1 MKFNIEHDWQG
12 NMSTPRKNLGEKTK
26 LHLFFVLLII
36 FLFTGL
42 IGHEPWR
49 PLEST
54 SISIILDI
62 VQNNL
67 IILPMAASENIITHP
82 PLYSYVA
89 AAFGKLF
96 SPILSLHDA
105 ARLSNIFWVGLIMTS
120 LGLMTRELWGQGFG
134 RQAGLLF
141 VGSVGLIL
149 NIHSL
154 IPEIATLL
162 GYTMSLYAFSLYF
175 RRPFRASMV
184 LGFGSGIAFLSGG
197 IIPLIVIYLS
207 SLFLLVFKNW
217 RNKRYFIFIVISVTI
232 TILAISPWLYSF
244 NYLEPKLFFSWINTT
259 ELSPKLLFNYHL
271 QGILWFTWPALPLAI
286 WLITKDYKSILS
298 QKRLQIPSIFFVVL
312 LIIISITGQP
322 NQTNLIPFTIPL
334 SIIAVG
340 GIDRL
345 NRGAAS
351 ALNWFGILIF
361 GFIGFLIWLGWF
373 AMMSEIPERI
383 HERMFY
389 QSANYVAEF
398 EFFNFIF
405 ALIITTLWLASIIKF
420 KITNR
425 SAISNWAL
433 GITMVWVTLI
443 TLWGPFID
451 NRKDYKLIFTDV
463 KQQLIKSSTCVYVN
477 NLSDSQI
484 NLLHYYSGIKGTN
497 PNLENKDCRLALV
510 SLTEEKEIPAEY
522 KLWSEIWTG
531 RRLID
536 KNYFILLA
544 KEINR

>member
-217 RNKRYFIFIVISVTI
+217 RNKRYFIFIVISATI
-232 TILAISPWLYSF
+232 TILVISPWLYSF

-298 QKRLQIPSIFFVVL
+298 QKRLQIPIIFFVVL

-451 NRKDYKLIFTDV
+451 SRKDYKLIFTDV

-536 KNYFILLA
+536 ENYFILLA

>member
-62 VQNNL
+62 IQNNL

-298 QKRLQIPSIFFVVL
+298 QKRLQIPIIFFVVL
-312 LIIISITGQP
+312 LITISITGQP

-484 NLLHYYSGIKGTN
+484 NLLHYYSGIKGAN

-536 KNYFILLA
+536 ENYFILLA

>member
-1 MKFNIEHDWQG
+1 MKFDLEHDWQG

-26 LHLFFVLLII
+26 LNLFFVLSLI

-54 SISIILDI
+54 SISIILEI
-62 VQNNL
+62 IQNNQV
-67 IILPMAASENIITHP
+67 IMPMAASESVIANP

-105 ARLSNIFWVGLIMTS
+105 ARLANIFWMALTLLS

-134 RQAGLLF
+134 RQAGLIF
-141 VGSVGLIL
+141 IGSVGLIL

-154 IPEIATLL
+154 IPELATLL
-162 GYTMSLYAFSLYF
+162 GYTISLYAFSLYF

-207 SLFLLVFKNW
+207 SLLILIFNNW
-217 RNKRYFIFIVISVTI
+217 RNKRYFIFIIISVTI
-232 TILAISPWLYSF
+232 AILAIGPWLYSF
-244 NYLEPKLFFSWINTT
+244 NYLEPELFSSWIQAKF
-259 ELSPKLLFNYHL
+259 SPELLFSYHL
-271 QGILWFTWPALPLAI
+271 KGILWFTWPALPIAI
-286 WLITKDYKSILS
+286 WIIIKDYKLILS
-298 QKRLQIPSIFFVVL
+298 QRKLQIPIVFSIVL
-312 LIIISITGQP
+312 FITISLTGQA

-345 NRGAAS
+345 NRGTAS

-373 AMMSEIPERI
+373 AMISEIPTKVY
-383 HERMFY
+383 ERMFY
-389 QSANYVAEF
+389 HSSNYIAEF
-398 EFFNFIF
+398 ELFNFMF
-405 ALIITTLWLASIIKF
+405 ALVITLLWLASIIKF

-451 NRKDYKLIFTDV
+451 NRKSYKLIFTDV
-463 KQQLIKSSTCVYVN
+463 KQQLTKSSTCVYVN

-484 NLLHYYSGIKGTN
+484 NLLHYYSGIKATD
-497 PNLENKDCRLALV
+497 PNTINKDCRLALV
-510 SLTEEKEIPAEY
+510 SLNGEKEIPAEY
-522 KLWSEIWTG
+522 RLWGEIWTG
-531 RRLID
+531 KRLID
-536 KNYFILLA
+536 KNYFVLLA
-544 KEINR
+544 KEVNN

>member
-217 RNKRYFIFIVISVTI
+217 RNKRYFIFIVISATI
-232 TILAISPWLYSF
+232 TILVISPWLYSF

-298 QKRLQIPSIFFVVL
+298 QKRLQIPIIFFVVL

-536 KNYFILLA
+536 ENYFILLA

>member
-1 MKFNIEHDWQG
+1 MKFDLEHDWQG

-26 LHLFFVLLII
+26 LHLFFMLSLI
-36 FLFTGL
+36 FLLTGL

-62 VQNNL
+62 IQNNQ
-67 IILPMAASENIITHP
+67 IILPMAASEDFITHP

-96 SPILSLHDA
+96 SPILPLHDA
-105 ARLSNIFWVGLIMTS
+105 ARLSNIFWLSLTLIS
-120 LGLMTRELWGQGFG
+120 LGLITRELWGEGFG
-134 RQAGLLF
+134 RQAGLIF
-141 VGSVGLIL
+141 IGSVGLIL

-154 IPEIATLL
+154 IPEVATLL
-162 GYTMSLYAFSLYF
+162 GYTMSLYALSLYF

-184 LGFGSGIAFLSGG
+184 FGFGSSIAFLSGG
-197 IIPLIVIYLS
+197 ITPLLVILLS
-207 SLFLLVFKNW
+207 SIFLLIFNNW
-217 RNKRYFIFIVISVTI
+217 RNKRYFIFIGISLIII
-232 TILAISPWLYSF
+232 TLVISPWLYLF
-244 NYLEPKLFFSWINTT
+244 NYLKPELFISWLESAQFS
-259 ELSPKLLFNYHL
+259 SKLLFNYHL

-286 WLITKDYKSILS
+286 WLISKDYKEIIN
-298 QKRLQIPSIFFVVL
+298 QKKLQIPIVFLIAL
-312 LIIISITGQP
+312 LTILSITGEP

-345 NRGAAS
+345 NRGTAS

-373 AMMSEIPERI
+373 AMMTEIPQQI
-383 HERMFY
+383 YERMFY
-389 QSANYVAEF
+389 QSANHVAEF
-398 EFFNFIF
+398 QFFNFLF
-405 ALIITTLWLASIIKF
+405 ALVITLLWLASIIKF

-425 SAISNWAL
+425 SVISNWAI

-443 TLWGPFID
+443 MLWTPFID

-463 KQQLIKSSTCVYVN
+463 KQQLMKSSSCVYVN

-484 NLLHYYSGIKGTN
+484 NLLHYYTGTKGTN
-497 PNLENKDCRLALV
+497 PNLENKDCRLALI
-510 SLTEEKEIPAEY
+510 SLAKEKEIPAEY
-522 KLWSEIWTG
+522 KLWGEIWTG
-531 RRLID
+531 KRLID
-536 KNYFILLA
+536 KNYFVLLA
-544 KEINR
+544 K

>member
-1 MKFNIEHDWQG
+1 MKFDLEHDWQG

-26 LHLFFVLLII
+26 LHLFLVLSII

-62 VQNNL
+62 VQNNQV
-67 IILPMAASENIITHP
+67 ILPIAASENLITHP
-82 PLYSYVA
+82 PLYSYFA
-89 AAFGKLF
+89 ATFGKLF
-96 SPILSLHDA
+96 LPILTLHDG
-105 ARLSNIFWVGLIMTS
+105 ARLANIFWMALILVS
-120 LGLMTRELWGQGFG
+120 LGLITRELWGQGHA
-134 RQAGLLF
+134 RQAGLIF
-141 VGSVGLIL
+141 IGSVGLIL

-197 IIPLIVIYLS
+197 ITPLVVIFLS
-207 SLFLLVFKNW
+207 SLFLLIFNNW
-217 RNKRYFIFIVISVTI
+217 RNKRYFIFIGISTTI
-232 TILAISPWLYSF
+232 TILVVSPWLYSF
-244 NYLEPKLFFSWINTT
+244 YYLEPELFISWLKTT
-259 ELSPKLLFNYHL
+259 QLSSKLLFNYHL
-271 QGILWFTWPALPLAI
+271 QGILWFTWPALPVAI
-286 WLITKDYKSILS
+286 WLIAKDYKLILS
-298 QKRLQIPSIFFVVL
+298 QRKLQIPIIFLIVL
-312 LIIISITGQP
+312 FITISITGQP

-345 NRGAAS
+345 NRSTAS

-361 GFIGFLIWLGWF
+361 GFIGSLIWLGWF
-373 AMMSEIPERI
+373 AMMFEIPQKI

-389 QSANYVAEF
+389 LSANYIAEF
-398 EFFNFIF
+398 KLFSFVF
-405 ALIITTLWLASIIKF
+405 ALLITSLWLASIIKF

-425 SAISNWAL
+425 SAISNWTL
-433 GITMVWVTLI
+433 GITMVWVTLVM
-443 TLWGPFID
+443 LWGPFID
-451 NRKDYKLIFTDV
+451 NRKSHRLIFNDV
-463 KQQLIKSSTCVYVN
+463 KQQLTKSSTCVYVH

-484 NLLHYYSGIKGTN
+484 NLLHYYTGIKGIN
-497 PNLENKDCRLALV
+497 PDLENKTCRLALV
-510 SLTEEKEIPAEY
+510 SLTKEKKIPAEY
-522 KLWSEIWTG
+522 KLWGEIWTG
-531 RRLID
+531 GRLID
-536 KNYFILLA
+536 KNYFVLLT
-544 KEINR
+544 KDINH

>member
-217 RNKRYFIFIVISVTI
+217 RNKRYFIFIVISATI
-232 TILAISPWLYSF
+232 TILVISPWLYSF

-298 QKRLQIPSIFFVVL
+298 QKRLQIPIIFFVVL

-340 GIDRL
+340 GIDKL

-536 KNYFILLA
+536 ENYFILLA

>member
-62 VQNNL
+62 IQNNL

-298 QKRLQIPSIFFVVL
+298 QKRLQIPIIFFVVL
-312 LIIISITGQP
+312 LITISITGQP

-536 KNYFILLA
+536 ENYFILLA

>member
-1 MKFNIEHDWQG
+1 MKFDLEHDWQG

-26 LHLFFVLLII
+26 LYLFFVLSLI
-36 FLFTGL
+36 FLCTGL

-62 VQNNL
+62 IQNNQV
-67 IILPMAASENIITHP
+67 ILPMAASESLITNP

-96 SPILSLHDA
+96 SPLLPLHDA
-105 ARLSNIFWVGLIMTS
+105 ARLSNILWLSLTLIS
-120 LGLMTRELWGQGFG
+120 LGLITRELWGQGYG
-134 RQAGLLF
+134 RQAGLVF
-141 VGSVGLIL
+141 IGSVGLIL

-162 GYTMSLYAFSLYF
+162 GYTMSLYSFSLYF

-184 LGFGSGIAFLSGG
+184 LGFGSGVAFLSGG
-197 IIPLIVIYLS
+197 ITPLVVILLTS
-207 SLFLLVFKNW
+207 FFLLIFTNW
-217 RNKRYFIFIVISVTI
+217 RNKRYFIFIGISAII
-232 TILAISPWLYSF
+232 TILVISPWLYSF
-244 NYLEPKLFFSWINTT
+244 NYLEPELFSSWIKTIK
-259 ELSPKLLFNYHL
+259 LSPELLFNYHL
-271 QGILWFTWPALPLAI
+271 QGVLWFTWPALPVAI
-286 WLITKDYKSILS
+286 WLISKDYKLISN
-298 QKRLQIPSIFFVVL
+298 QKKLQIPIIFFVVL
-312 LIIISITGQP
+312 LIAISVTGEP
-322 NQTNLIPFTIPL
+322 NQTNLIPLTIPL

-345 NRGAAS
+345 NRGTSS

-373 AMMSEIPERI
+373 AMISGVPIKI
-383 HERMFY
+383 YERMFY
-389 QSANYVAEF
+389 QSSNYTAEF
-398 EFFNFIF
+398 GLFSFLF
-405 ALIITTLWLASIIKF
+405 ALVITLLWLASIIKF

-425 SAISNWAL
+425 STISNWAL
-433 GITMVWVTLI
+433 GITMVWVTLV

-463 KQQLIKSSTCVYVN
+463 KQQLVKSSTCVYVQ

-484 NLLHYYSGIKGTN
+484 NLLHYYSGVKGIN
-497 PNLENKDCRLALV
+497 PNLENKDCRLALI
-510 SLTEEKEIPAEY
+510 SLTEEKKVPAEY
-522 KLWSEIWTG
+522 KLWNEIWTG

-536 KNYFILLA
+536 KNYFVLLT
-544 KEINR
+544 KETNR

>member
-298 QKRLQIPSIFFVVL
+298 QKRLQIPIIFFVVL
-312 LIIISITGQP
+312 LITISITGQP

-536 KNYFILLA
+536 ENYFILLA

>member
-1 MKFNIEHDWQG
+1 MKFDLEHDWQG

-26 LHLFFVLLII
+26 LHLFFVLSLI

-62 VQNNL
+62 IQNNQVVF
-67 IILPMAASENIITHP
+67 PMAASENLITHP

-89 AAFGKLF
+89 AAFGKLL
-96 SPILSLHDA
+96 SPLLPLHDA
-105 ARLSNIFWVGLIMTS
+105 ARLSNIFWVGLTLIS

-134 RQAGLLF
+134 RQAGLIF
-141 VGSVGLIL
+141 IGSVGLIL

-154 IPEIATLL
+154 MPEIATLL

-184 LGFGSGIAFLSGG
+184 FGFGSGIAFLSGG
-197 IIPLIVIYLS
+197 IEPLIVIFLS
-207 SLFLLVFKNW
+207 SIFLLVFTNW
-217 RNKRYFIFIVISVTI
+217 RNKRYFIFIGISIII
-232 TILAISPWLYSF
+232 TILIIGPWLYSF
-244 NYLEPKLFFSWINTT
+244 HYLEPTLFKDWVKSFQFSS
-259 ELSPKLLFNYHL
+259 ELSFNYHL

-286 WLITKDYKSILS
+286 WIIGKEYKLIINQRK
-298 QKRLQIPSIFFVVL
+298 LQIPITFLIVL
-312 LIIISITGQP
+312 FLIISITGQP

-345 NRGAAS
+345 NRGTAS

-373 AMMSEIPERI
+373 AMILEIPSKI
-383 HERMFY
+383 YERMFY

-398 EFFNFIF
+398 ELFSFLF
-405 ALIITTLWLASIIKF
+405 ALIITSLWLASIIKF

-425 SAISNWAL
+425 SVISNWAI
-433 GITMVWVTLI
+433 GITMVWVTLMM
-443 TLWGPFID
+443 LWTPFID
-451 NRKDYKLIFTDV
+451 NRKDYKIIFSDV
-463 KQQLIKSSTCVYVN
+463 KQQLIKSSTCVYVY
-477 NLSDSQI
+477 NLSESQV
-484 NLLHYYSGIKGTN
+484 NLLHYYTGIKGIN
-497 PNLENKDCRLALV
+497 SNLENKACRLALV
-510 SLTEEKEIPAEY
+510 SLTKEKEIPAEY
-522 KLWSEIWTG
+522 KLWSEIWAG

>member
-26 LHLFFVLLII
+26 LPLFFVLLII

-62 VQNNL
+62 IQNNL

-96 SPILSLHDA
+96 SPMLSLHDA

-134 RQAGLLF
+134 RQTGLLF

-217 RNKRYFIFIVISVTI
+217 RNKRYFIFIVISATI

-244 NYLEPKLFFSWINTT
+244 NYLEPKLFFSCINTIA
-259 ELSPKLLFNYHL
+259 LSPKLLFNYHL

-298 QKRLQIPSIFFVVL
+298 QKRLQIPIIFFVVL

-536 KNYFILLA
+536 ENYFILLA

>member
-1 MKFNIEHDWQG
+1 MKFNLEHDWQG

-36 FLFTGL
+36 YLFTGL

-62 VQNNL
+62 IQNNL
-67 IILPMAASENIITHP
+67 IILPMAASENLITHP

-96 SPILSLHDA
+96 SPMLSLHDA

-154 IPEIATLL
+154 IPEIAILL
-162 GYTMSLYAFSLYF
+162 GYSMSLYAFSLYF

-207 SLFLLVFKNW
+207 SLFLLIFKNW
-217 RNKRYFIFIVISVTI
+217 RNKRYFIFIAISATI
-232 TILAISPWLYSF
+232 TILVISPWLYSF
-244 NYLEPKLFFSWINTT
+244 NYLEPKLFFSWMNTIK
-259 ELSPKLLFNYHL
+259 LSPGLLFNYHL

-286 WLITKDYKSILS
+286 WIITKDYKLILS
-298 QKRLQIPSIFFVVL
+298 QKKLQIPIIFFIVL
-312 LIIISITGQP
+312 LIVISTTGQS

-383 HERMFY
+383 YERMFY

-398 EFFNFIF
+398 ELFNFIF
-405 ALIITTLWLASIIKF
+405 ALVITILWLASIIKF

-451 NRKDYKLIFTDV
+451 SRKDYKLIFTDV

-484 NLLHYYSGIKGTN
+484 NLLHYYSGIKGTK

-510 SLTEEKEIPAEY
+510 SLTAEKEIPAEY

-536 KNYFILLA
+536 KNYFVLLA
-544 KEINR
+544 KEINL

>member
-1 MKFNIEHDWQG
+1 MKFDLEHDWQG

-26 LHLFFVLLII
+26 LHLFLVLSII

-62 VQNNL
+62 VQNNQV
-67 IILPMAASENIITHP
+67 ILPIAASENLITHP
-82 PLYSYVA
+82 PLYSYFA
-89 AAFGKLF
+89 ATFGKLF
-96 SPILSLHDA
+96 LPILTLHDG
-105 ARLSNIFWVGLIMTS
+105 ARLANIFWMALTLVS
-120 LGLMTRELWGQGFG
+120 LGLITRELWGQGHA
-134 RQAGLLF
+134 RQAGLIF
-141 VGSVGLIL
+141 IGSVGLIL

-197 IIPLIVIYLS
+197 ITPLVVIFLS
-207 SLFLLVFKNW
+207 SLFLLIFNNW
-217 RNKRYFIFIVISVTI
+217 RNKRYFIFIGISTTI
-232 TILAISPWLYSF
+232 TILVVSPWLYSF
-244 NYLEPKLFFSWINTT
+244 YYLEPELFISWLKTT
-259 ELSPKLLFNYHL
+259 QLSSKLLFNYHL
-271 QGILWFTWPALPLAI
+271 QGILWFTWPALPVAI
-286 WLITKDYKSILS
+286 WLIAKDYKLILS
-298 QKRLQIPSIFFVVL
+298 QRKLQIPIIFLIVL
-312 LIIISITGQP
+312 FITISITGQP

-345 NRGAAS
+345 NRSTAS

-373 AMMSEIPERI
+373 AMMFEIPQKI

-389 QSANYVAEF
+389 LSANYIAEF
-398 EFFNFIF
+398 KLFSFVF
-405 ALIITTLWLASIIKF
+405 ALVITSLWLASIIKF

-425 SAISNWAL
+425 SAISNWTL
-433 GITMVWVTLI
+433 GITMVWVTLVM
-443 TLWGPFID
+443 LWGPFID
-451 NRKDYKLIFTDV
+451 NRKSHRLIFNDV
-463 KQQLIKSSTCVYVN
+463 KQQLTKSSTCVYVH

-484 NLLHYYSGIKGTN
+484 NLLHYYTGIKGIN
-497 PNLENKDCRLALV
+497 PDLENKTCRLALV
-510 SLTEEKEIPAEY
+510 SLTKEKKIPAEY
-522 KLWSEIWTG
+522 KLWGEIWTG

-536 KNYFILLA
+536 KNYFVLLT
-544 KEINR
+544 KDINH

>member
-1 MKFNIEHDWQG
+1 MKFDLEHDWQG

-26 LHLFFVLLII
+26 LNLFFVLSLI

-54 SISIILDI
+54 SISIILEI
-62 VQNNL
+62 IQNNQV
-67 IILPMAASENIITHP
+67 IMPMAASESVIANP

-105 ARLSNIFWVGLIMTS
+105 ARLANIFWMALTLLS

-134 RQAGLLF
+134 RQAGLIF
-141 VGSVGLIL
+141 IGSVGLIL

-154 IPEIATLL
+154 IPELATLL
-162 GYTMSLYAFSLYF
+162 GYTISLYAFSLYF

-207 SLFLLVFKNW
+207 SLLILIFNNW
-217 RNKRYFIFIVISVTI
+217 RNKRYFIFIIISVTI
-232 TILAISPWLYSF
+232 AILAIGPWLYSF
-244 NYLEPKLFFSWINTT
+244 NYLEPELFSSWIQAKF
-259 ELSPKLLFNYHL
+259 SPELLFSYHL
-271 QGILWFTWPALPLAI
+271 KGILWFTWPALPIAI
-286 WLITKDYKSILS
+286 WIIIKDYKLILS
-298 QKRLQIPSIFFVVL
+298 QRKLQIPIVFSIVL
-312 LIIISITGQP
+312 FITISLTGQA

-345 NRGAAS
+345 NRGTAS

-373 AMMSEIPERI
+373 AMISEIPTKVY
-383 HERMFY
+383 ERMFY
-389 QSANYVAEF
+389 HSSNYIAEF
-398 EFFNFIF
+398 ELFNFMF
-405 ALIITTLWLASIIKF
+405 ALVITLLWLASIIKF

-451 NRKDYKLIFTDV
+451 NRKSYKLIFTDV
-463 KQQLIKSSTCVYVN
+463 KQQLTKSSTCVYVN

-484 NLLHYYSGIKGTN
+484 NLLHYYSGIKATD
-497 PNLENKDCRLALV
+497 PNTINKDCRLALV
-510 SLTEEKEIPAEY
+510 SLNGEKEIPAEY
-522 KLWSEIWTG
+522 KLWNEIWTG

-536 KNYFILLA
+536 KNYFVLLA
-544 KEINR
+544 KKVNH

>member
-1 MKFNIEHDWQG
+1 MKFDLEHDWQG

-26 LHLFFVLLII
+26 LHLFFVLSLI

-42 IGHEPWR
+42 IGHQPWR

-62 VQNNL
+62 IQNNH
-67 IILPMAASENIITHP
+67 IILPMAASEDFITNP
-82 PLYSYVA
+82 PLYSYVG

-96 SPILSLHDA
+96 SPILPLHDA
-105 ARLSNIFWVGLIMTS
+105 ARLSNIFWLSLTLIS

-134 RQAGLLF
+134 RQAGLIF
-141 VGSVGLIL
+141 IGSVGLIL

-184 LGFGSGIAFLSGG
+184 LGFGSSIAFLSGG
-197 IIPLIVIYLS
+197 IVPLLIIFLT
-207 SLFLLVFKNW
+207 SLCLLIFKNW
-217 RNKRYFIFIVISVTI
+217 RNKRYFIFI
-232 TILAISPWLYSF
+232 AISFVINLLIITPWLFSF
-244 NYLEPKLFFSWINTT
+244 NYLQPDLFNSWLTSLRFS
-259 ELSPKLLFNYHL
+259 SKLLFNYHL
-271 QGILWFTWPALPLAI
+271 QGILWFTWPALPLSI
-286 WLITKDYKSILS
+286 WLIIKDHKEIFN
-298 QKRLQIPSIFFVVL
+298 KKKLQIPIIFLLVL
-312 LIIISITGQP
+312 LIILSITSKP

-340 GIDRL
+340 AIDRL
-345 NRGAAS
+345 NRSAAS

-373 AMMSEIPERI
+373 AMMTEIPEKI
-383 HERMFY
+383 YERMFF
-389 QSANYVAEF
+389 QSANYIAEF
-398 EFFNFIF
+398 ELFSFIF
-405 ALIITTLWLASIIKF
+405 AAVITALWLASIIKF

-425 SAISNWAL
+425 SVISNWAI

-443 TLWGPFID
+443 MLWTPFID

-463 KQQLIKSSTCVYVN
+463 KQQLIKSSTCVYVH

-484 NLLHYYSGIKGTN
+484 NLLHYYTGIKGTDS
-497 PNLENKDCRLALV
+497 NLENKACRLALI
-510 SLTEEKEIPAEY
+510 SLKKEKEIPAEY
-522 KLWSEIWTG
+522 KLWGEIWTG
-531 RRLID
+531 KRLID
-536 KNYFILLA
+536 KNYFVLLN
-544 KEINR
+544 K

>member
-298 QKRLQIPSIFFVVL
+298 QKRLQIPIIFFVVL
-312 LIIISITGQP
+312 LITISITGQP

-405 ALIITTLWLASIIKF
+405 ALVITTLWLASIIKF

-536 KNYFILLA
+536 ENYFILLA

>member
-184 LGFGSGIAFLSGG
+184 LGFSSGIAFLSGG

-217 RNKRYFIFIVISVTI
+217 RNKRYFIFIVISATI
-232 TILAISPWLYSF
+232 TILVISPWLYSF

-298 QKRLQIPSIFFVVL
+298 QKRLQIPIIFFVVL

-536 KNYFILLA
+536 ENYFILLA

>member
-1 MKFNIEHDWQG
+1 MKFDLEHDWQG

-26 LHLFFVLLII
+26 LYLFFVLSLI
-36 FLFTGL
+36 FLCTGL

-62 VQNNL
+62 IQNNQV
-67 IILPMAASENIITHP
+67 ILPMAASENIIAHP

-96 SPILSLHDA
+96 SPILPLHDA
-105 ARLSNIFWVGLIMTS
+105 ARLSNIFWLALTLIS
-120 LGLMTRELWGQGFG
+120 LGLITRELWGQGFG

-141 VGSVGLIL
+141 IGSVGLIL
-149 NIHSL
+149 NVHSL

-162 GYTMSLYAFSLYF
+162 GYTMCLYAFSLYF

-197 IIPLIVIYLS
+197 IIPLIVIFLS
-207 SLFLLVFKNW
+207 SIFLLIFTNW
-217 RNKRYFIFIVISVTI
+217 RNKRYFIFLGISATI
-232 TILAISPWLYSF
+232 TILIIIPWIYSF
-244 NYLEPKLFFSWINTT
+244 HYLEPGLFISWLKGIQFS
-259 ELSPKLLFNYHL
+259 SKLLFNYHL

-286 WLITKDYKSILS
+286 WLITKDYKLILS
-298 QKRLQIPSIFFVVL
+298 QKKLQIPITF
-312 LIIISITGQP
+312 LIALFITTSITGQP
-322 NQTNLIPFTIPL
+322 SQTNLIPYIIPL

-345 NRGAAS
+345 NRGTAS

-361 GFIGFLIWLGWF
+361 GFIGFLVWLGWF
-373 AMMSEIPERI
+373 AMMTEMPQKIY
-383 HERMFY
+383 ERMFY
-389 QSANYVAEF
+389 QSANYIAEF
-398 EFFNFIF
+398 NLFSFLF
-405 ALIITTLWLASIIKF
+405 ALVITSLWLGSIIKF

-425 SAISNWAL
+425 SAISNWAI
-433 GITMVWVTLI
+433 GVTMVWVTLMM
-443 TLWGPFID
+443 LWTPFID
-451 NRKDYKLIFTDV
+451 NRKEYKLIFTDV

-477 NLSDSQI
+477 NLSSSQV

-510 SLTEEKEIPAEY
+510 SLAEEKEIPAEY
-522 KLWSEIWTG
+522 KLWNEIWTG

-536 KNYFILLA
+536 KNYFVLLA
-544 KEINR
+544 KEVNH

>member
-184 LGFGSGIAFLSGG
+184 LGFSSGIAFLSGG

-298 QKRLQIPSIFFVVL
+298 QKRLQIPIIFFVVL
-312 LIIISITGQP
+312 LITISITGQP

-484 NLLHYYSGIKGTN
+484 NLLHYYSGIKGAN

-536 KNYFILLA
+536 ENYFILLA

>member
-1 MKFNIEHDWQG
+1 MKFDLEHDWQG

-26 LHLFFVLLII
+26 LNLFFVLSLI

-54 SISIILDI
+54 SISIILEI
-62 VQNNL
+62 IQNNQV
-67 IILPMAASENIITHP
+67 IMPMAASESVITNP

-105 ARLSNIFWVGLIMTS
+105 ARLANIFWMALTLVS

-134 RQAGLLF
+134 RQAGLIF
-141 VGSVGLIL
+141 IGSVGLIL

-154 IPEIATLL
+154 IPELATLL
-162 GYTMSLYAFSLYF
+162 GYTISLYAFSLYF

-207 SLFLLVFKNW
+207 SLLILIFNNW

-232 TILAISPWLYSF
+232 AILAISPWLYSF
-244 NYLEPKLFFSWINTT
+244 NYLEPELFSSWIQAKKF
-259 ELSPKLLFNYHL
+259 SPELLFSYHL
-271 QGILWFTWPALPLAI
+271 KGILWFTWPALPIAI
-286 WLITKDYKSILS
+286 WIIIKDYKLILS
-298 QKRLQIPSIFFVVL
+298 QRKLQIPIVFSIVL
-312 LIIISITGQP
+312 FITISLTGQA

-373 AMMSEIPERI
+373 AMISEIPTKI
-383 HERMFY
+383 YERMFY
-389 QSANYVAEF
+389 HSSNYIAEF
-398 EFFNFIF
+398 ELFNFMF
-405 ALIITTLWLASIIKF
+405 ALVITLLWLASIIKF

-451 NRKDYKLIFTDV
+451 NRKSYKLIFTDV
-463 KQQLIKSSTCVYVN
+463 KQQLTKSSTCVYVN

-484 NLLHYYSGIKGTN
+484 NLLHYYSGIKTTD
-497 PNLENKDCRLALV
+497 PNTTNKDCRLALV
-510 SLTEEKEIPAEY
+510 SLTREKEIPAEY
-522 KLWSEIWTG
+522 RLWGEIWTG
-531 RRLID
+531 KLLID
-536 KNYFILLA
+536 KNYFVLLA
-544 KEINR
+544 KEVNN

>member
-1 MKFNIEHDWQG
+1 MKFDLEHDWQG

-26 LHLFFVLLII
+26 LHLFFVLSLI
-36 FLFTGL
+36 FLLTGL
-42 IGHEPWR
+42 VGHEPWR

-62 VQNNL
+62 IQNNQV
-67 IILPMAASENIITHP
+67 IMPMAASDSLITHP
-82 PLYSYVA
+82 PLYSYVG

-105 ARLSNIFWVGLIMTS
+105 ARLANIFWVSLTLVS
-120 LGLMTRELWGQGFG
+120 LGLMTRELWGEGFG
-134 RQAGLLF
+134 RQAGLIF
-141 VGSVGLIL
+141 IGSVGLIL

-154 IPEIATLL
+154 IPELATLL

-184 LGFGSGIAFLSGG
+184 LGFGSGIAFLSGAVT
-197 IIPLIVIYLS
+197 PLIVIYLS
-207 SLFLLVFKNW
+207 SIFLLIFKNW
-217 RNKRYFIFIVISVTI
+217 RNKRYFIFIAISSII
-232 TILAISPWLYSF
+232 TIFVISPWLYSF
-244 NYLEPKLFFSWINTT
+244 HYLEPEMFLSWIKTI
-259 ELSPKLLFNYHL
+259 KLHPESLFKYHL

-286 WLITKDYKSILS
+286 WLVIKDFKLILS
-298 QKRLQIPSIFFVVL
+298 HKKLQIPIIFFLV
-312 LIIISITGQP
+312 LIITISTTGQP

-340 GIDRL
+340 AIDRL
-345 NRGAAS
+345 NRGSAS

-361 GFIGFLIWLGWF
+361 GLIGFLIWLGWF
-373 AMMSEIPERI
+373 AMLTEIPGKI
-383 HERMFY
+383 YERMFFN
-389 QSANYVAEF
+389 SSNFVAEF
-398 EFFNFIF
+398 ELFNFIF
-405 ALIITTLWLASIIKF
+405 ALVITLLWLASIVKF

-425 SAISNWAL
+425 SAISNWSL

-451 NRKDYKLIFTDV
+451 NRKDYKIIFNDV
-463 KQQLIKSSTCVYVN
+463 KQHLIKSSSCVYVN

-484 NLLHYYSGIKGTN
+484 NLLHYYSGIRGTN
-497 PNLENKDCRLALV
+497 PNVENKDCRLVLI
-510 SLTEEKEIPAEY
+510 SLTEEREIPAEY
-522 KLWSEIWTG
+522 KLWNEIWTG
-531 RRLID
+531 KRLSD

-544 KEINR
+544 KKISN